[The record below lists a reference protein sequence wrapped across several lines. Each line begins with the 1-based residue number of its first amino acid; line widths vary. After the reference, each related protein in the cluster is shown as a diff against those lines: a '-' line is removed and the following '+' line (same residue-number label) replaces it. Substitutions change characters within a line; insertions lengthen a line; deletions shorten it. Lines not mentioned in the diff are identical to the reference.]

1 MGRSTL
7 LPLPVQVIS
16 SCTCS
21 DLFLRCCSILRSKG
35 EDDVSDG
42 LRAVGGQVEGG
53 GKHVW
58 RSHVDG
64 FDIQGGFAE
73 QQEDVCG
80 VPARGFKVM
89 MFLMLFFFLVVM
101 FFFFLVVM
109 FFFFLVVMFFFLV
122 VMIFVMVCF
131 PLLGHSMCLQAQ
143 LQKKKKK
150 KKKKKKE
157 RYSGVHAGYSLRVCV
172 DKWRMHTQT
181 QTQTQTQRQTQT
193 QTQTTR
199 GADLLHEGEQ
209 VTGNQDCLVHVWAVV
224 CTDMQD
230 GSGLIMHEAVLVF
243 MLIMLMFCAV
253 GNGGQQQHKH
263 AACNL
268 GHSHCCVVRAV
279 VRLRKEGA
287 SNRSY
292 LGEKGGNKKHNST
305 REQQMNEPT
314 TRASP
319 ASKQPHQ
326 KNTTITI
333 PPPLLSLSARRGRTQ
348 PPEQNTH
355 THTQNK
361 NVRN

>member
-101 FFFFLVVM
+101 FFF
-109 FFFFLVVMFFFLV
+109 LV

-143 LQKKKKK
+143 LQKK
-150 KKKKKKE
+150 
-157 RYSGVHAGYSLRVCV
+157 
-172 DKWRMHTQT
+172 
-181 QTQTQTQRQTQT
+181 
-193 QTQTTR
+193 
-199 GADLLHEGEQ
+199 
-209 VTGNQDCLVHVWAVV
+209 
-224 CTDMQD
+224 
-230 GSGLIMHEAVLVF
+230 I
-243 MLIMLMFCAV
+243 
-253 GNGGQQQHKH
+253 
-263 AACNL
+263 
-268 GHSHCCVVRAV
+268 
-279 VRLRKEGA
+279 
-287 SNRSY
+287 
-292 LGEKGGNKKHNST
+292 
-305 REQQMNEPT
+305 
-314 TRASP
+314 
-319 ASKQPHQ
+319 
-326 KNTTITI
+326 
-333 PPPLLSLSARRGRTQ
+333 
-348 PPEQNTH
+348 
-355 THTQNK
+355 
-361 NVRN
+361 